1 MNDHEVSE
9 FSDGVGKTM
18 TGAFQTMMWAMLMMN
33 PQVERELT
41 ERLNGDVDE
50 VSHAL
55 DHIVWLAAV
64 EFQQFLN
71 DFMARM
77 DDGGLEAYVEAAL
90 A

>member
-1 MNDHEVSE
+1 MSDHEVQE
-9 FSDGVGKTM
+9 FSDGVGKTL

-41 ERLNGDVDE
+41 ERLDGDMDE

-71 DFMARM
+71 DFMSRM